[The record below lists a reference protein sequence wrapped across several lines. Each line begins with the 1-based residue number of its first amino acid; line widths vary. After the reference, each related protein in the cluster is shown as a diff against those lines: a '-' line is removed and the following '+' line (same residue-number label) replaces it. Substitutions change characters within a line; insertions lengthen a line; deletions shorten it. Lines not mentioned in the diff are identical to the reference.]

1 MFSAVQMALKI
12 QHFGRYTLLGLMAR
26 GGMGEIYWA
35 RLLGVAGFEKRCVI
49 KKIRRELAS
58 DTAFV
63 ERFLNE
69 GRTLVALTHSNIVQ
83 IFDMGE
89 VGGEYYLAME
99 FVEGADLRVLL
110 RRIRPKK
117 VPVAIALAVTVEVLR
132 GLSYAHR
139 AMDSEGHPLGIVHGD
154 ISPSNVLISTEGE
167 VKIIDFGIAR
177 GLVQGTQGS
186 VEGKFAY
193 MSPEQAH
200 GEVLD
205 CRTDIFSVGIV
216 LYEMLA
222 AVRPFEENASKS
234 DPSELHFEG
243 ARPLSSL
250 NEEIDAQLSALV
262 SRALSPI
269 REERFES
276 ADAFFDALVAYMR
289 DRHCMA
295 GQRDVM
301 AYFKPFM
308 NGDLPVAASV
318 DEFLSS
324 ELDGLIGAQAF
335 GATRTKTVVPTL
347 DGLSGLTSSQELLA
361 ISREPVSSDSHPS
374 VSREP
379 VSSDSHPLVSREP
392 VSSDSHPLVS
402 REPVSSESHPSVSRD
417 ALSEMPPGEELSLW
431 DERNKRRSPIRRFFV
446 RLRYV
451 FLGIMVATL
460 GIMVYSWY
468 LWGINSPEDAE
479 KFRQTIKTF
488 RETGRFES
496 EQISEAVESVPSLQ
510 SSGSGREARDSAQ
523 AFYDLYASGAFGVSP
538 RDFRVLEFTKGVPVG
553 LHTLP
558 DQSSIYIVEGEYRA
572 LDGKQFVLLPG
583 RDVEIAIQSLGY
595 ETCLMRFRF
604 DEKHKFEKI
613 HWERCGKTESFFDIF
628 HGRFE
633 YLVALEPMRARNIE
647 SVNGDSGDTASASER
662 DAAASA
668 RGSDGETSD
677 VQELEKTPSRPRK
690 NASAKS
696 AVEPVRGENKTRH
709 DASRTRADNRDISRN
724 VAVQLTSNRSAAAKS
739 GESSCRIPCAVYGAQ
754 GEGYEVVPE
763 VSGRQIAIP
772 YRASFHAGQGG
783 KNSDNIRFCEMTI
796 RILESFIEGDPAP
809 YQLSDIAIDGRVAAH
824 QVDRASF
831 VLPCG
836 SHTVTARTQSGAI
849 RLSASATIQT
859 DDSKPVVQAIRLAQ
873 E

>member
-262 SRALSPI
+262 SPALSPT

-379 VSSDSHPLVSREP
+379 VSS
-392 VSSDSHPLVS
+392 
-402 REPVSSESHPSVSRD
+402 ESHPSVSRD

-460 GIMVYSWY
+460 GIVVYSWY
-468 LWGINSPEDAE
+468 LWGINSPEEAE
-479 KFRQTIKTF
+479 KFRQTIKAF

-662 DAAASA
+662 DAAARA

-772 YRASFHAGQGG
+772 YRASFHAGQRG

-796 RILESFIEGDPAP
+796 RILESFIEGHPAP
-809 YQLSDIAIDGRVAAH
+809 YQLSDIALDGRAAAH

>member
-1 MFSAVQMALKI
+1 M
-12 QHFGRYTLLGLMAR
+12 
-26 GGMGEIYWA
+26 
-35 RLLGVAGFEKRCVI
+35 
-49 KKIRRELAS
+49 
-58 DTAFV
+58 
-63 ERFLNE
+63 
-69 GRTLVALTHSNIVQ
+69 
-83 IFDMGE
+83 
-89 VGGEYYLAME
+89 
-99 FVEGADLRVLL
+99 
-110 RRIRPKK
+110 
-117 VPVAIALAVTVEVLR
+117 
-132 GLSYAHR
+132 
-139 AMDSEGHPLGIVHGD
+139 
-154 ISPSNVLISTEGE
+154 
-167 VKIIDFGIAR
+167 
-177 GLVQGTQGS
+177 
-186 VEGKFAY
+186 
-193 MSPEQAH
+193 
-200 GEVLD
+200 
-205 CRTDIFSVGIV
+205 
-216 LYEMLA
+216 
-222 AVRPFEENASKS
+222 
-234 DPSELHFEG
+234 
-243 ARPLSSL
+243 SSL

-262 SRALSPI
+262 SRALSPT

-392 VSSDSHPLVS
+392 VSS
-402 REPVSSESHPSVSRD
+402 ESHPSVSRD

-468 LWGINSPEDAE
+468 LWGINSPEEAE

-496 EQISEAVESVPSLQ
+496 EQVSEAVESVPSLQ
-510 SSGSGREARDSAQ
+510 SSGAGREARDSAQ

-724 VAVQLTSNRSAAAKS
+724 VAVQLTSTRSAAAKS

-836 SHTVTARTQSGAI
+836 SRAVTARTPGGAI
-849 RLSASATIQT
+849 RLCASATIQT